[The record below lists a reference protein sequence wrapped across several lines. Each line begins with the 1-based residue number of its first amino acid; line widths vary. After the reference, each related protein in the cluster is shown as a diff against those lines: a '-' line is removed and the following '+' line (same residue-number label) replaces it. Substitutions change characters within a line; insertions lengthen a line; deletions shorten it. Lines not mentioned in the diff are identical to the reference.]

1 MSFENLSP
9 EKITD
14 LPINEAVPQIFN
26 KGLVYVAPSTPIRNV
41 ALFLIPIRNLFMG
54 GIVVM
59 EEGKPIGKIGPKH
72 ILKKIL
78 DAGYPQC
85 MDIDAKNVMVS
96 IEQEIRT
103 NFIIREVLE
112 LFLKTRFGFS
122 PIMKDGQLV
131 ATISTR
137 DFLPIIAKM
146 NINMPLQ
153 TIASD
158 LIYISD
164 KISVENTLQIMFKK
178 NLRKIAIKD
187 GDGVKIVDDRSLLG
201 FLFSGGRGNP
211 KALDIDIGFLPKSN
225 VAELEPNTSISKAA
239 EILLKEDLPCSIFND
254 RIVTP
259 WDLVMK
265 VLGTY
270 VNRTDMNETN
280 LLDSF

>member
-9 EKITD
+9 EKIMD

-85 MDIDAKNVMVS
+85 MDTDAKNVMVS

-122 PIMKDGQLV
+122 SIMKDDQLV

-201 FLFSGGRGNP
+201 FLFSWGRGNP

-225 VAELEPNTSISKAA
+225 VAELEPNTTISKAA

-270 VNRTDMNETN
+270 VNRTDMNKTN
-280 LLDSF
+280 LLD